1 MKSRRLPL
9 AAVLCASA
17 WIGGCRQ
24 DMHDQPKLKPLA
36 ESKFFRDGRASRGI
50 IEGTVA
56 RGQMTTDSARFTGK
70 VGGVEVAEFPFP
82 ITRADIRRGQERFN
96 IFCSPCHSRL
106 GDGQGMIVK
115 RGFRQP
121 ASYHTDKL
129 RQAPVGHL
137 FDVVTNGF
145 GAMPPYASRIPVD
158 DRWRIIAYVRAL
170 QLSHMG
176 TPADVPAERREEMD
190 RSPDQQPASG
200 AGHSGPASHSP
211 SASEGAGGGR
221 AHQ

>member
-1 MKSRRLPL
+1 MAMAVGAL
-9 AAVLCASA
+9 AFTA
-17 WIGGCRQ
+17 GCRQ

-36 ESKFFRDGRASRGI
+36 ASDFFGDGRASRGV

-56 RGQMTTDSARFTGK
+56 RGQLRADPARFTGK
-70 VGGVEVAEFPFP
+70 VNGADVTEFPFP
-82 ITRADIRRGQERFN
+82 ITRADMIRGQERYN

-115 RGFRQP
+115 RGFRTP

-129 RQAPVGHL
+129 RQAPVGHF

-145 GAMPPYASRIPVD
+145 GAMPAYASRVPVD

-170 QLSHMG
+170 QLSHAA
-176 TPADVPAERREEMD
+176 TVNDVPADRRGDLD
-190 RSPDQQPASG
+190 REPA
-200 AGHSGPASHSP
+200 APA
-211 SASEGAGGGR
+211 ASEGRAGGA